1 MALIAL
7 ALSAAA
13 GLFIGWAAGSA
24 TAAYRSQRC
33 RESEPMRRHA
43 AMVRALK
50 HTASPDIGEQ

>member
-33 RESEPMRRHA
+33 RDTEPMRRHA

-50 HTASPDIGEQ
+50 HTASPDIGDK

>member
-1 MALIAL
+1 MAPLAL

-33 RESEPMRRHA
+33 RDTEPMRRHA